1 MLPGHLF
8 CVFVFLLPSWLQVV
22 INMDP
27 KRGSFKSL
35 NPEVKKAS
43 SYSSSTFTS
52 KCVLKALFPALY
64 SGHVYFPQVP
74 VGIVNVRGRNNDM
87 KRTDIC
93 VFWSF
98 SDKRFQRF
106 KSEAFTVEQFCSQ
119 RLQHQTESYSRGLKN
134 NNLPNCQT
142 CQIQTQ
148 LSAFLER
155 KQTCPAS
162 LSPTCGTRICLSSH
176 VLVWYVSYQFPY
188 FLCILKMTSGW
199 EKENNR
205 SQLQALIL
213 FPNTVCLRLLLL

>member
-27 KRGSFKSL
+27 KRGSFKPL

-98 SDKRFQRF
+98 RINVSKD
-106 KSEAFTVEQFCSQ
+106 SSQ
-119 RLQHQTESYSRGLKN
+119 KLSQWSSSAHSAYSIKLN
-134 NNLPNCQT
+134 
-142 CQIQTQ
+142 
-148 LSAFLER
+148 
-155 KQTCPAS
+155 
-162 LSPTCGTRICLSSH
+162 PTAEG
-176 VLVWYVSYQFPY
+176 
-188 FLCILKMTSGW
+188 
-199 EKENNR
+199 
-205 SQLQALIL
+205 
-213 FPNTVCLRLLLL
+213 